1 MKTVPWSDTVA
12 APLPLRLA
20 SLLHLTAL
28 VVLLAAGGLVPASL
42 RAAPAAPEP
51 SGTERSLSIPLQ
63 CRLGKGTGQPCRM
76 EVMAVG
82 AMAMVVAATV
92 MAVAAMVVAEGAME
106 VVERAA
112 ETAAA
117 ASRVAEGNVYEGY
130 ANEGYAY
137 VEYGDDGDD
146 GYVGYGHAP

>member
-1 MKTVPWSDTVA
+1 MEADT
-12 APLPLRLA
+12 
-20 SLLHLTAL
+20 
-28 VVLLAAGGLVPASL
+28 AG
-42 RAAPAAPEP
+42 
-51 SGTERSLSIPLQ
+51 
-63 CRLGKGTGQPCRM
+63 
-76 EVMAVG
+76 EVSE
-82 AMAMVVAATV
+82 
-92 MAVAAMVVAEGAME
+92 VAAMVVAEGAME